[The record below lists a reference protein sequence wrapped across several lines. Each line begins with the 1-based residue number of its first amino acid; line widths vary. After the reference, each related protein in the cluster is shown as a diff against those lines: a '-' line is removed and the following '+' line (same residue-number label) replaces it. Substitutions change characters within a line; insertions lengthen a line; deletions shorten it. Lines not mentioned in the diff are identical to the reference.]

1 MKSALTI
8 ALVLIVSLLTG
19 CGQDVSTNTYQAAE
33 VGVASKV
40 LYGVIIAQRPVAID
54 ASNNIGGLAG
64 AGAGAVGGSAI
75 GGSARSN
82 IVGAIGGA
90 VAGGI
95 AGQAIDK
102 AANRKKGMEYIIRLK
117 DGSTISV
124 TQAQDLHLAVN
135 QHVLV
140 IYGATTRVVPDET
153 IAAEKHHAK

>member
-1 MKSALTI
+1 MKKL
-8 ALVLIVSLLTG
+8 LIVSLGVTVTLLTG
-19 CGQDVSTNTYQAAE
+19 CGQNISTNTYQAAE
-33 VGVASKV
+33 TGVASKV
-40 LYGVIIAQRPVAID
+40 LYGTIIAQRPVAID
-54 ASNNIGGLAG
+54 TSNNIGGLAG

-95 AGQAIDK
+95 AGQAVDK
-102 AANRKKGMEYIIRLK
+102 AVNRKKGMEYIIRLN

-124 TQAQDLHLAVN
+124 TQAHDLHLAVN
-135 QHVLV
+135 QRVLV
-140 IYGATTRVVPDET
+140 IYGATTRVIPDET